1 MVSDKVEPRINADQP
16 TQSLSHQV
24 SRTLRMSLAGKTLF
38 MSGGSRGIGLAIA
51 RRAAA
56 DGANVAIAAK
66 TDQPHPKLPGT
77 VHTAAADIEAAG
89 GQALAVVCD
98 IRDESQVEAAVS
110 KTVETFGGI
119 DICINNASAISLS
132 GTLDTSMKRY
142 DLMNDI
148 NARGTFLVSKT
159 CIPHLME
166 SDHAH
171 ILNLSPPLD
180 LQPRWF
186 EGHVAYSIAKY
197 GMSLCVLGMASEL
210 KPHGIGVNALW
221 PLTAIDTAAVRN
233 VLGDGQM
240 ARMSRLPDIVADA
253 AHAILVRNPHTCSGN
268 FFIDEE
274 VLKEEGVSD
283 FSHYQ
288 HKDATKL
295 MADFF
300 VPDDVFARS
309 DTNIVHGSF
318 KASSA

>member
-1 MVSDKVEPRINADQP
+1 
-16 TQSLSHQV
+16 
-24 SRTLRMSLAGKTLF
+24 MSLAGKTLF

-66 TDQPHPKLPGT
+66 TDEPHPALPGT
-77 VHTAAADIEAAG
+77 VHTAAAEIEEAG
-89 GQALAVVCD
+89 GRALAVVCD
-98 IRDESQVEAAVS
+98 IRDEAQVEAAVA

-119 DICINNASAISLS
+119 DVCVNNASAISLT
-132 GTLDTSMKRY
+132 GTLETSMKRY

-159 CIPHLME
+159 CIPHLKA
-166 SDHAH
+166 SAHAH

-180 LQPRWF
+180 MRAKWF
-186 EGHVAYSIAKY
+186 QGHVAYTMAKY
-197 GMSLCVLGMASEL
+197 GMSLCVLGMAEEL
-210 KPHGIGVNALW
+210 REEGIGVNALW

-233 VLGDGQM
+233 VLGDDRM

-253 AHAILVRNPHTCSGN
+253 AHAILVRDPRECTGN

-274 VLKEEGVSD
+274 VLKEEGVTD
-283 FSHYQ
+283 FAKYQ
-288 HKDATKL
+288 HEGAKAL

-300 VPDDVFARS
+300 VPDEVFARS
-309 DTNIVHGSF
+309 DTKVVHGISHD
-318 KASSA
+318 